1 MLLKEMYDTAISS
14 TVPVVM
20 QTIVDEIK
28 RKIMNKQAL
37 PYYINSIDMSSVS
50 RNYLKDIML
59 QEHGVIISYHPHG
72 IIVEKL
78 I

>member
-1 MLLKEMYDTAISS
+1 MRLKEMYDTAMSA

-37 PYYINSIDMSSVS
+37 PYYINSIDISNVS
-50 RNYLKDIML
+50 RSYLKDIML
-59 QEHGVIISYHPHG
+59 QEHGVIMSYHPHG
-72 IIVEKL
+72 IMVEKL